1 MKDGEFLSSELFKIS
16 AKNDNSDKNLSHYL
30 QKFAKK
36 KKNEQTI
43 NERKEF
49 AFWSLVQIKMSTL
62 LDTVFLTL
70 NVDQPIYNS
79 AY

>member
-1 MKDGEFLSSELFKIS
+1 MIILIRIYHTIF
-16 AKNDNSDKNLSHYL
+16 KNLL
-30 QKFAKK
+30 KK

-43 NERKEF
+43 NERREF

-62 LDTVFLTL
+62 LDTVVLTL